1 MYKVAIIGGGVI
13 GGLIARKMA
22 EYDVKTVILEKENDV
37 ATGQSKANSGIV
49 HAGYDPKPDT
59 LKAKLNVLGSQ
70 MMEDICKELDVKY
83 RRNGAFVVGYCD
95 KDVETLEELYERGQK
110 NGVLG
115 LEILDGDD
123 VRKIEKNLSKGIK
136 KALYATSSAVVCPY
150 ELTIESI
157 GNAMDNGVQLLRNFE
172 VISIEDGYKINAKD
186 GRCIEAEYVINCA
199 GLYSDKIAK
208 MVGDDSFNITPKA
221 GEYMLLD
228 KEACNLV
235 NATIFRVP
243 DERGKGVLA
252 TKTVDGNILLG
263 PTAIER
269 ESKEDESVTASS
281 LEYIKEREKDFFE
294 SVPFDKVITQFA
306 GLRAHG
312 DKGDFIINMPKDKF
326 VNVAGIESPGLSSAP
341 AIAVYVEKLLLDVGF
356 VAEKKAEFNPS
367 RKKEKHPNSPVVC
380 RCEEVTK
387 GEIIDAIRRNPGAVD
402 VDGVKRRTRSGMGRC
417 QGGFCLPSIV
427 EILAEE
433 LNVRPEDITKK
444 GEGSQIL
451 YGRVKGGKI

>member
-1 MYKVAIIGGGVI
+1 MYKIAIIGGGVV
-13 GGLIARKMA
+13 GGLVARKMA
-22 EYDVKTVILEKENDV
+22 EYNIKTVILEKENDV

-49 HAGYDPKPDT
+49 HAGYDPKPGT

-70 MMEDICKELDVKY
+70 MMEDICKELGVKY
-83 RRNGAFVVGYCD
+83 RRNGAFVVGFDD
-95 KDVETLEELYERGQK
+95 KDTVTIDELYERGQK
-110 NGVLG
+110 NGVFELKI
-115 LEILDGDD
+115 LEGDD
-123 VRKIEKNLSKGIK
+123 VRKMEKNLSKGIK
-136 KALYATSSAVVCPY
+136 KALYVPSSAVVCPY

-157 GNAMDNGVQLLRNFE
+157 GNAMDNGVELFRNFE
-172 VISIEDGYKINAKD
+172 VVSIDDGYKINAKD
-186 GRCIEAEYVINCA
+186 GRSIEAEYIINCA

-208 MVGDDSFNITPKA
+208 MVGDGSFVITPKA

-228 KEACNLV
+228 KEASDLV

-269 ESKEDESVTASS
+269 ASKEDESVAASS
-281 LEYIKEREKDFFE
+281 LEYIKEREKDFFRE
-294 SVPFDKVITQFA
+294 VPFDKVITQFA

-312 DKGDFIINMPKDKF
+312 NKGDFIINMPKDKF
-326 VNVAGIESPGLSSAP
+326 INVAGIESPGLSSAP
-341 AIAVYVEKLLLDVGF
+341 AIAVYVEKLLLDGGF
-356 VAEKKAEFNPS
+356 SADKKRDFNPL

-380 RCEEVTK
+380 RCEEVTR
-387 GEIIDAIRRNPGAVD
+387 GEIIDAIRRNPAATD

-433 LNVRPEDITKK
+433 LKVKPEDITKK

-451 YGRVKGGKI
+451 YGRVKGGNI